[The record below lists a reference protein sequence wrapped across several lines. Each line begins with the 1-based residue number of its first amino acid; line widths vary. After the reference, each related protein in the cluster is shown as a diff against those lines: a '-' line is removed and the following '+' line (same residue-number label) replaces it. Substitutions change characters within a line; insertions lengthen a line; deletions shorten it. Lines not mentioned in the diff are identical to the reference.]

1 MGKAKLLFADFIKGF
16 WQQNPTFRLLI
27 GMCPTLAVTSQ
38 VQNGL
43 AMGLATAFT
52 LLASSII
59 ISVFRNYIPKEVRIP
74 SYIVIIATFVTIV
87 SYFLKAYYP
96 DISKELGP
104 YVPLII
110 VNCLILGRQEAFASK
125 NTVIRSIADALGMGI
140 GFTLSLMVL
149 ASVREILGLGTI
161 LGHHVIYGSFT
172 PWVIMLTPP
181 GAFITLG
188 LLLGLVNIIDRAI
201 KSKKEN
207 RIKIND

>member
-1 MGKAKLLFADFIKGF
+1 MQKSNILFGDFIKGL

-59 ISVFRNYIPKEVRIP
+59 ISIFRNFIPKEVRIP

-87 SYFLKAYYP
+87 SLFLKANFP
-96 DISKELGP
+96 EVSKALGP

-125 NTVIRSIADALGMGI
+125 NPVQRSIADALGMGI

-149 ASVREILGLGTI
+149 ASVREVLGMGTL
-161 LGHHVIYGSFT
+161 LGHQVIFGNFR

-181 GAFITLG
+181 GAFLTLG
-188 LLLGLVNIIDRAI
+188 LLLGLINIIDKAVKARRE
-201 KSKKEN
+201 KKQ
-207 RIKIND
+207 

>member
-1 MGKAKLLFADFIKGF
+1 MQRTNILFSDFIKGL

-43 AMGLATAFT
+43 AMGLATSFT

-59 ISVFRNYIPKEVRIP
+59 ISIFRNFIPREVRIP

-87 SYFLKAYYP
+87 SLFLKANFP
-96 DISKELGP
+96 EVSKDLGP

-125 NTVIRSIADALGMGI
+125 NPVYRAIADALGMGI

-149 ASVREILGLGTI
+149 ASVREVLGMGTL
-161 LGHHVIYGSFT
+161 LGHQVIFGNFR

-181 GAFITLG
+181 GAFLTLG
-188 LLLGLVNIIDRAI
+188 LLLGLVNIIDKAVKAR
-201 KSKKEN
+201 KEKK
-207 RIKIND
+207 

>member
-1 MGKAKLLFADFIKGF
+1 MQKSNILFGDFIKGL

-59 ISVFRNYIPKEVRIP
+59 ISIFRNFIPREVRIP

-87 SYFLKAYYP
+87 SLFLKANFP
-96 DISKELGP
+96 EVSKDLGP

-125 NTVIRSIADALGMGI
+125 NPVYRAIADALGMGI

-149 ASVREILGLGTI
+149 ASVREVLGMGTL
-161 LGHHVIYGSFT
+161 LGHQVIFGNFR

-181 GAFITLG
+181 GAFLTLG
-188 LLLGLVNIIDRAI
+188 LLLGLVNIIDKAVKAR
-201 KSKKEN
+201 KEKK
-207 RIKIND
+207 

>member
-1 MGKAKLLFADFIKGF
+1 MQRTNILFSDFIKGL

-59 ISVFRNYIPKEVRIP
+59 ISIFRNFIPREVRIP

-87 SYFLKAYYP
+87 SLFLKANFP
-96 DISKELGP
+96 EVSKDLGP

-125 NTVIRSIADALGMGI
+125 NPVYRAIADALGMGI

-149 ASVREILGLGTI
+149 ASVREVLGMGTL
-161 LGHHVIYGSFT
+161 LGHQVIFGNFR

-181 GAFITLG
+181 GAFLTLG
-188 LLLGLVNIIDRAI
+188 LLLGLVNIIDKAVKAR
-201 KSKKEN
+201 KEKK
-207 RIKIND
+207 

>member
-1 MGKAKLLFADFIKGF
+1 MQKVNILFSDFIKGL

-59 ISVFRNYIPKEVRIP
+59 VSTFRNFIPKEVRIP

-87 SYFLKAYYP
+87 SLFLKANFP
-96 DISKELGP
+96 EVSKALGP

-125 NTVIRSIADALGMGI
+125 NPVYRSIADALGMGI
-140 GFTLSLMVL
+140 GFTLSLVVL
-149 ASVREILGLGTI
+149 ASIREVLGMGTL
-161 LGHHVIYGSFT
+161 LGHQVIFGNFR

-181 GAFITLG
+181 GAFLTLG
-188 LLLGLVNIIDRAI
+188 LLLGLVNIIDKAVKAR
-201 KSKKEN
+201 KEKK
-207 RIKIND
+207 K

>member
-1 MGKAKLLFADFIKGF
+1 
-16 WQQNPTFRLLI
+16 LLI

-59 ISVFRNYIPKEVRIP
+59 ISIFRNFIPREVRIP

-87 SYFLKAYYP
+87 SLFLKANFP
-96 DISKELGP
+96 EVSKDLGP

-125 NTVIRSIADALGMGI
+125 NPVYRAIADALGMGI

-149 ASVREILGLGTI
+149 ASVREVLGMGTL
-161 LGHHVIYGSFT
+161 LGHQVIFGNFR

-181 GAFITLG
+181 GAFLTLG
-188 LLLGLVNIIDRAI
+188 LLLGLVNIIDKAVKAR
-201 KSKKEN
+201 KEKK
-207 RIKIND
+207 

>member
-1 MGKAKLLFADFIKGF
+1 MQKVNILFSDFIKGL

-59 ISVFRNYIPKEVRIP
+59 ISIFRNFIPREVRIP

-87 SYFLKAYYP
+87 SLFLKANFP
-96 DISKELGP
+96 EVSKDLGP

-125 NTVIRSIADALGMGI
+125 NPVYRAIADALGMGI

-149 ASVREILGLGTI
+149 ASVREVLGMGTL
-161 LGHHVIYGSFT
+161 LGHQVIFGNFR

-181 GAFITLG
+181 GAFLTLG
-188 LLLGLVNIIDRAI
+188 LLLGLVNIIDKAVKAR
-201 KSKKEN
+201 KEKK
-207 RIKIND
+207 

>member
-1 MGKAKLLFADFIKGF
+1 MQRTNILFSDFIKGL

-59 ISVFRNYIPKEVRIP
+59 ISIFRNFIPKEVRIP

-87 SYFLKAYYP
+87 SLFLKANFP
-96 DISKELGP
+96 EVSKALGP

-125 NTVIRSIADALGMGI
+125 NPVQRSIADALGMGI

-149 ASVREILGLGTI
+149 ASVREVLGMGTL
-161 LGHHVIYGSFT
+161 LGHQVIFGNFR

-181 GAFITLG
+181 GAFLTLG
-188 LLLGLVNIIDRAI
+188 LLLGLINIIDKAVKARRE
-201 KSKKEN
+201 KKQ
-207 RIKIND
+207 

>member
-1 MGKAKLLFADFIKGF
+1 MISEKNNILFKDFLKGL

-59 ISVFRNYIPKEVRIP
+59 ISVFRNFIQKEVRIP

-87 SYFLKAYYP
+87 SLFLKANFP
-96 DISKELGP
+96 EISKALGP

-125 NTVIRSIADALGMGI
+125 NPVHRSIADALGMGI
-140 GFTLSLMVL
+140 GFTLALMIL
-149 ASVREILGLGTI
+149 ASVREILGMGTFI
-161 LGHHVIYGSFT
+161 GHQVVFGNFR

-181 GAFITLG
+181 GAFLTLG
-188 LLLGLVNIIDRAI
+188 LLLGLVNIIDKVI
-201 KSKKEN
+201 KVKKEKN
-207 RIKIND
+207 SK